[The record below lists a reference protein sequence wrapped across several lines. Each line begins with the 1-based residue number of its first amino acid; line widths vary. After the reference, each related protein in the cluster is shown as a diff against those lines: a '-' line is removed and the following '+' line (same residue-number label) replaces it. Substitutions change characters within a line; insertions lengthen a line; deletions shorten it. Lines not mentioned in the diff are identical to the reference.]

1 MPNPVESVR
10 ERIRTACER
19 VGRDPASVRLIAV
32 SKGHTIEEIRHI
44 AGLGVADFGEN
55 RLQEAMPKLEAV
67 DSVTWHFV
75 GHVQSNKAAR
85 IGQLFDYVHSV
96 DGENAARRM
105 REAKVLIEV
114 DFTGIDGRAGVA
126 PGEAQH
132 LAEVLK
138 EAGTEPI
145 GFMTVAPPDDAQAA
159 ARCFANLR
167 ELRDEIRVQ
176 TGFAL
181 PELSMGMS
189 DDFEIAIEQGA
200 TMVRIGRALFVPR

>member
-1 MPNPVESVR
+1 VPNPVESVR
-10 ERIRTACER
+10 ERIRAACER

-32 SKGHTIEEIRHI
+32 SKGHTIEEIKRI

-55 RLQEAMPKLEAV
+55 RLQEAIPKLEAV
-67 DSVTWHFV
+67 GNVTWHFV

-85 IGQLFDYVHSV
+85 IAQLFDYVHSV

-114 DFTGIDGRAGVA
+114 DFTDIEGRAGVA
-126 PGEAQH
+126 PDGTQH

-138 EAGTEPI
+138 DAGTESI
-145 GFMTVAPPDDAQAA
+145 GLMTVAPPGDAQVA

-176 TGFAL
+176 TGLAL